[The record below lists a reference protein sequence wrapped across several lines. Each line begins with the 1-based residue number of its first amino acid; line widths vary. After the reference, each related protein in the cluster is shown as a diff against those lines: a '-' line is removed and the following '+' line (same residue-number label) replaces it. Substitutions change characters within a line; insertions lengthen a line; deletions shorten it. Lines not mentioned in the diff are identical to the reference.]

1 MPGYVYIVDRKLL
14 IKSGTISFEFI
25 LKRLT
30 YDYLYMM
37 YFIFFI
43 SHVITVKHFIL
54 FSPFHPFRIF
64 RL

>member
-30 YDYLYMM
+30 HDYLYVM
-37 YFIFFI
+37 YFYFY
-43 SHVITVKHFIL
+43 L
-54 FSPFHPFRIF
+54 FNMW
-64 RL
+64 L